1 MAVEKV
7 LVPLTEAGVGHSFPL
22 SHHVENSPGEISVMT
37 VSDAGSQIA
46 DKDKGPSWE
55 VGLQQEVA
63 GKERQARNRAESA
76 EGREEKSSGLWR
88 DWEALRCHQAA
99 SGAML
104 LRVQLMTEVDS
115 LSSNHRK
122 SHKSHNKKLNLML
135 RPGSGGRRLLRK

>member
-1 MAVEKV
+1 M
-7 LVPLTEAGVGHSFPL
+7 
-22 SHHVENSPGEISVMT
+22 
-37 VSDAGSQIA
+37 
-46 DKDKGPSWE
+46 
-55 VGLQQEVA
+55 QQEVA

-99 SGAML
+99 SDAML